1 MKILHI
7 LSTPRAEGTPR
18 LVLDWLA
25 MDCEHQ
31 QSVFCLNSTPADL
44 SSRLKTSAHSYYES
58 NLLAQSRLQ
67 KFPSILKNTAKVVRD
82 LQPDLTICWS
92 GGFSSWVLAGARL
105 GGCKKLIAHAGNPAD
120 RGLRGDFLTRY
131 VMWPLTLLGGR
142 VVCCS
147 DYVRDSMRAV
157 PGTRKDLFV
166 TVRNC
171 TRVAEVA
178 ERAEHARNSRS
189 SHRPPTVVMIATL
202 ERHKDHKTLLHAIPT
217 VLSRIPN
224 LQLLLAGDGTLR
236 KELEKLANEL
246 ELSAAVKFLGT
257 RDDIP
262 ELLGNADLFVFSTT
276 PREGLGSVLLEGL
289 AAKLPIVASDVP
301 ACREILAG
309 GRWGLLVPPADPQA
323 LANAIIRSLGEPLS
337 ADALNKAAKYASAFT
352 PQQMMSDYLAIAEH
366 I

>member
-1 MKILHI
+1 
-7 LSTPRAEGTPR
+7 
-18 LVLDWLA
+18 
-25 MDCEHQ
+25 
-31 QSVFCLNSTPADL
+31 
-44 SSRLKTSAHSYYES
+44 
-58 NLLAQSRLQ
+58 
-67 KFPSILKNTAKVVRD
+67 
-82 LQPDLTICWS
+82 
-92 GGFSSWVLAGARL
+92 
-105 GGCKKLIAHAGNPAD
+105 
-120 RGLRGDFLTRY
+120 
-131 VMWPLTLLGGR
+131 
-142 VVCCS
+142 
-147 DYVRDSMRAV
+147 
-157 PGTRKDLFV
+157 
-166 TVRNC
+166 
-171 TRVAEVA
+171 
-178 ERAEHARNSRS
+178 
-189 SHRPPTVVMIATL
+189 MIATL